1 MPQSTHQEV
10 SNLLDEI
17 LQLLVAGL
25 KVLLLFL
32 GFLQR
37 VLHLVL
43 HYQRQRGDVL
53 ELCSGNS
60 TDSNQTNNASLGFL
74 EVEGTFV
81 VTPCRS
87 SSAAVRWSVRFWALS
102 RAAADKLTVLLHP
115 SPPHWLPM
123 QTPLVLSGA
132 PQT

>member
-1 MPQSTHQEV
+1 MLQSTHQEV

-43 HYQRQRGDVL
+43 HYQCQRGDVL
-53 ELCSGNS
+53 EL
-60 TDSNQTNNASLGFL
+60 
-74 EVEGTFV
+74 
-81 VTPCRS
+81 
-87 SSAAVRWSVRFWALS
+87 
-102 RAAADKLTVLLHP
+102 
-115 SPPHWLPM
+115 
-123 QTPLVLSGA
+123 
-132 PQT
+132 